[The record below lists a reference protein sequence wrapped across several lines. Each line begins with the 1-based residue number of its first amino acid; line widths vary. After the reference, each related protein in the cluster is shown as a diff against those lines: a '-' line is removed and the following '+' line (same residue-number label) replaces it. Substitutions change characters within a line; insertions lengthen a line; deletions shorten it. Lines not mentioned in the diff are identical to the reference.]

1 MPVLN
6 PIDLNEN
13 EEKLVINYYSDLAN
27 ERSKYVPRWKDI
39 QKYVSITNNVSELFD
54 DSVQKQKQKQKDEY
68 INDSTG
74 FKCTSQAGDYLAG
87 ILWSDVAIEPSEYV
101 KKKCKGADYSEFYKK
116 CSEKFMEEMNATD
129 AGLQTV
135 LKSYCY
141 DQFSFGTSGIG
152 VFRSK
157 EYDNNQTETCLNFKA
172 YGIWNSCIDEG
183 ANNKI
188 TVIYTVY
195 DWRLNQ
201 IIDEFCYENDEFS
214 KQKFELLPDD
224 IKKSWDKKE
233 LNKRFKL
240 VCGVMP
246 NSLYNMNKI
255 GKNGSRFKGYWFLQN
270 DKKIFHVEYF
280 KELPIAV
287 CRAIR
292 VNGQIYG
299 ESSGTLCIS
308 AIKMLNY
315 ITGKTIDNAE
325 LRTSPPIG
333 MYSGALAQGNVIDY
347 SPNAVTTFNAKA
359 TGDNKTPIF
368 PLIQASDISAITNF
382 IIPALKQDITNV
394 FKIDQLLDFNNQ
406 MQMTATESS
415 MRMAIRGKSI
425 NGLLTQEKTECIEPI
440 CHRAISIMQDCEK
453 FGYILEDLP
462 ENTIEEVRFKQYVY
476 ENNEFIPQEIAE
488 AMKEGKRWYKLRFK
502 GELEKLLNAEL
513 YEALGRFLQYLQ
525 AVLNIKPDLIYAIN
539 DYEFLELIKNASN
552 LNNEGLVK
560 TKNQYAELIEQIEQS
575 RENQSQQEQ
584 ALAQSQMAMN
594 MARANRDEAQSNVI

>member
-39 QKYVSITNNVSELFD
+39 QKYVSITNNVSELFED
-54 DSVQKQKQKQKDEY
+54 TAQKQKDEY
-68 INDSTG
+68 INDATG
-74 FKCTSQAGDYLAG
+74 FKCTNQAGDYLAG

-116 CSEKFMEEMNATD
+116 CSEKFMDEMNATD

-382 IIPALKQDITNV
+382 IIPALKQDITNI

-406 MQMTATESS
+406 TQMTATESS

-462 ENTIEEVRFKQYVY
+462 ENTIEEVQFKQYVY

-488 AMKEGKRWYKLRFK
+488 AMKENKRWYKLRFK

-525 AVLNIKPDLIYAIN
+525 IVLQVKPDLIYAIN
-539 DYEFLELIKNASN
+539 DYEFLELIKNVSN

-560 TKNQYAELIEQIEQS
+560 TKNQYAEMIEQIEQS
-575 RENQSQQEQ
+575 RQSQSQQEQ

-594 MARANRDEAQSNVI
+594 MARANKDEAQSYAI

>member
-54 DSVQKQKQKQKDEY
+54 DSVQKQKQKDEY
-68 INDSTG
+68 INDATG
-74 FKCTSQAGDYLAG
+74 FKCTNQAGDYLAG
-87 ILWSDVAIEPSEYV
+87 ILWSDVVIEPSEYV

-157 EYDNNQTETCLNFKA
+157 EYDNKQTESCLNFKA

-240 VCGVMP
+240 VCGVLP
-246 NSLYNMNKI
+246 NSLYNMDKI

-406 MQMTATESS
+406 TQMTATESS

-425 NGLLTQEKTECIEPI
+425 NGLLTQEKTECIEPM
-440 CHRAISIMQDCEK
+440 CHRAISIMQDCGK

-462 ENTIEEVRFKQYVY
+462 ENTIEDIQFKQYVY
-476 ENNEFIPQEIAE
+476 DNNEFVPPEIAE
-488 AMKEGKRWYKLRFK
+488 VMKEGKRWYKLRFK
-502 GELEKLLNAEL
+502 GELEKLLNTEL
-513 YEALGRFLQYLQ
+513 YEALGRFFQYLE
-525 AVLNIKPDLIYAIN
+525 AVLNVKPDLIYAIN

-575 RENQSQQEQ
+575 RTNQAQQEQ

-594 MARANRDEAQSNVI
+594 MARANKDEAQSNVI

>member
-54 DSVQKQKQKQKDEY
+54 DSVQKQKQKDEY
-68 INDSTG
+68 INDATG
-74 FKCTSQAGDYLAG
+74 FKCTNQAGDYLAG
-87 ILWSDVAIEPSEYV
+87 ILWSNVVIEPSEYV

-157 EYDNNQTETCLNFKA
+157 EYDNKQTESCLNFKA

-240 VCGVMP
+240 VCGVLP
-246 NSLYNMNKI
+246 NSLYNMDKI

-333 MYSGALAQGNVIDY
+333 MYSGALAQGNVIDC

-382 IIPALKQDITNV
+382 IIPALKQDITNI

-440 CHRAISIMQDCEK
+440 CHRAISIMQDCGK

-462 ENTIEEVRFKQYVY
+462 ENTIEDIQFKQYVY
-476 ENNEFIPQEIAE
+476 DNNEFVPPEIVE
-488 AMKEGKRWYKLRFK
+488 VMKEGKRWYKLRFK
-502 GELEKLLNAEL
+502 GELEKLLNTEL
-513 YEALGRFLQYLQ
+513 YEALGRFFQYLE
-525 AVLNIKPDLIYAIN
+525 AVLKVKPDLIYAIN

-575 RENQSQQEQ
+575 RTNQAQQEQ

-594 MARANRDEAQSNVI
+594 MARANKDEAQSNVI